1 MALGTY
7 GIKRLSDVS
16 PENVEIISLYT
27 PSRES
32 AADTII
38 KKIKH
43 TKYFNPLLPQY

>member
-32 AADTII
+32 TSETVIRKLNAKTILTL
-38 KKIKH
+38 KI
-43 TKYFNPLLPQY
+43 TL